1 MRQAKP
7 TGMSE
12 PISRLRKLEGWNSK
26 YVRADREPAGI
37 DTEQEY
43 LTVLFNLGLLDDDD
57 DWSMYLQQ
65 EDRYGIEWMDYD
77 PLPEERWQAVTRF
90 YEVMSQK
97 LMSKKVITLGPERP
111 RPAHIPYV
119 YELRVK
125 SDR

>member
-26 YVRADREPAGI
+26 HVRADREPVGI
-37 DTEQEY
+37 DSEQEY

-57 DWSMYLQQ
+57 DWNMYLQQ
-65 EDRYGIEWMDYD
+65 EERYEYDDSVPGSPEYWENIALYWKYVGDRF
-77 PLPEERWQAVTRF
+77 A
-90 YEVMSQK
+90 
-97 LMSKKVITLGPERP
+97 P
-111 RPAHIPYV
+111 RPATYLKVRPHPPGIPYV

-125 SDR
+125 DSS